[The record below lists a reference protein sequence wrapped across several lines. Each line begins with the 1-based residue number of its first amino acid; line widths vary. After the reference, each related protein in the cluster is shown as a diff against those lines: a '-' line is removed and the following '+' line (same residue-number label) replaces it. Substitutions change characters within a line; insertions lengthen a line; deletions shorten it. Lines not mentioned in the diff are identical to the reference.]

1 VAKIKKYFLI
11 NVSIMVLLLSLAA
24 CGKQNTESNNSTS
37 DSKEGISEGKPKVA
51 VVIRALNA
59 EYYKLMEA
67 GAKQAFEDLGVEGEV
82 LAPTNDTDFIGQNN
96 MLEDL
101 LSEGVDALVV
111 MPTQSEAAIPVLQ
124 KYKEKNIPVIV
135 VDSDVDWEG
144 KTTFIGTDNVTAGEE
159 AGKLLASMLSP
170 GDEVAIIEGVSGTPT
185 SEQRVSGAEKGLKD
199 AGMKI
204 VASQAADSSR
214 DKAVSVME
222 NILTANPDV
231 KGVFAI
237 NDEMALG
244 TLRAIN
250 SKNLEIP
257 VIGLDGITEAV
268 ESIQQSGMEATVA
281 QKPYNMTYTGVESAL
296 KVINAETVEKRVD
309 SGFDVITKENSEEQ
323 MKKLNEYL
331 EK

>member
-1 VAKIKKYFLI
+1 MILF
-11 NVSIMVLLLSLAA
+11 LLSLAA
-24 CGKQNTESNNSTS
+24 CGNQNTESNNSTS
-37 DSKEGISEGKPKVA
+37 DSSEGSSEGKPKVA

-124 KYKEKNIPVIV
+124 KYKEKNIPVLL

-159 AGKLLASMLSP
+159 AGKLLASMLST
-170 GDEVAIIEGVSGTPT
+170 GAEVAIIEGVSGTPT
-185 SEQRVSGAEKGLKD
+185 SEQRVSGAEKGLND

-244 TLRAIN
+244 ALRAIN
-250 SKNLEIP
+250 SKNLDIP

-281 QKPYNMTYTGVESAL
+281 QKPYDMTYTGVESAL
-296 KVINAETVEKRVD
+296 KAINGETVEKRVD

-323 MKKLNEYL
+323 MKKLKEYL